1 MTAPANRRL
10 KMRIEDRK
18 IVELGSVSADTC
30 GAVMGI
36 SDHEFGW
43 MKPTGLHDD

>member
-1 MTAPANRRL
+1 
-10 KMRIEDRK
+10 MRIEDRK